1 MCEMDSDR
9 EGYDW
14 YRKWIVIFIMLCLSM
29 EGWLGKT
36 KREKE
41 GEDRWK
47 NGCQM
52 KRGKK
57 RKVVKEILLFVDY
70 SYWA

>member
-1 MCEMDSDR
+1 MDSDR

-14 YRKWIVIFIMLCLSM
+14 YRRWIVIFIMLCLSM

-57 RKVVKEILLFVDY
+57 GRL
-70 SYWA
+70 